1 MSTARRPARGRGGS
15 GGGASRRTRSPR
27 VPRQRRRTSR
37 SPNRAPRP
45 TRGRR
50 LATRFYAYA
59 TVVFCVA
66 AAIAGYLRAWEALA
80 GIVAGAALLV
90 VLVLGVRWIR
100 NGIKHG
106 FGSDGDAARRRR
118 ITRSLAAVD
127 AMDGTAFEHHVAALC
142 ERDGCTQVQVNG
154 GAGDLGAD
162 VTGRLPDGRYMVIQ
176 CKRYAPD
183 RSVGSPDM
191 QRFVGT
197 ARPVHNAEVAILVA
211 SCRFTGPARDLAHTQ
226 RIVPVDRDLLGLWMN
241 GTPLRS
247 VVAMTATSTT
257 RA

>member
-1 MSTARRPARGRGGS
+1 M
-15 GGGASRRTRSPR
+15 
-27 VPRQRRRTSR
+27 PRQRRRPAR
-37 SPNRAPRP
+37 SPRNSRP
-45 TRGRR
+45 STGRR
-50 LATRFYAYA
+50 LLTRFYAAA
-59 TVVFCVA
+59 TLAFCIA
-66 AAIAGYLRAWEALA
+66 AGIAGYLREWQVLA

-90 VLVLGVRWIR
+90 ALVLGVRWLVAGIR
-100 NGIKHG
+100 HG
-106 FGSDGDAARRRR
+106 FGARSRSRAAAQRR

-127 AMDGTAFEHHVAALC
+127 AMDGTAFEHHVADLC
-142 ERDGCTQVQVNG
+142 RRDGCTQVQVGG

-162 VTGRLPDGRYMVIQ
+162 VTGRLPNGRSMVIQ

-197 ARPVHNAEVAILVA
+197 ARPVHNAEVAVFVA
-211 SCRFTGPARDLAHTQ
+211 SCRFTGPARDLAHGQ

-241 GTPLRS
+241 GTPLNS
-247 VVAMTATSTT
+247 IIAMTATSTT

>member
-15 GGGASRRTRSPR
+15 GRRPSRSARSPR
-27 VPRQRRRTSR
+27 VPRQRRR
-37 SPNRAPRP
+37 PNRTPRP

-50 LATRFYAYA
+50 VAARFYAYL
-59 TVVFCVA
+59 TIGFCA
-66 AAIAGYLRAWEALA
+66 AGALAGYLRDWKALA
-80 GIVAGAALLV
+80 GIVAAAVFLV
-90 VLVLGVRWIR
+90 ALVLGTRWIR
-100 NGIKHG
+100 KGLRDG
-106 FGSDGDAARRRR
+106 FGSRGDAARRRR

-127 AMDGTAFEHHVAALC
+127 AMDGPAFERHVAALC
-142 ERDGCTQVQVNG
+142 ERDGCRQVQVNG

-162 VTGRLPDGRYMVIQ
+162 VTGRLPDGRFMVIQ

-197 ARPVHNAEVAILVA
+197 ARPVHNAQVAILVA

-226 RIVPVDRDLLGLWMN
+226 RIAPVDRDLLGLWMN

-247 VVAMTATSTT
+247 IIAMTATSTT